1 MGDTMSEPTVI
12 HLYYADGATAAA
24 VDTPAG
30 RVVALGR
37 DETDAVGWLV
47 RRHGE
52 VLGLVMRWELEE
64 ADEAEAGAPE
74 F

>member
-1 MGDTMSEPTVI
+1 MPDPTVI

-52 VLGLVMRWELEE
+52 LLGLVTCWDVEE
-64 ADEAEAGAPE
+64 ADGAEAGAPE